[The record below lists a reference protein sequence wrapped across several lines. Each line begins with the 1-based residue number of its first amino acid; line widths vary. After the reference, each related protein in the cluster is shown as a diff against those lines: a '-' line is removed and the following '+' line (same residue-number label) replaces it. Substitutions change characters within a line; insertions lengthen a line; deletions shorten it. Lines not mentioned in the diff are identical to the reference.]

1 MKPLLMSVPSAKQS
15 LQKLTL
21 MKRRWLVTIS
31 LLKSLHHLGYPPQ
44 QKLARRLVKK
54 LSRSL
59 KRMPSSKH
67 CLIQTTKTYRLF
79 VKRGLKLSRHLKE
92 RERKGSWI
100 YQNEVRYLSRSI
112 ITAPTPVV
120 GQRAKVRGL
129 ICRTLNG
136 GLFYAKVFKRRKATL
151 SLFATSRRLN
161 RAYLPTLP
169 TIKLFLKSLR
179 QGKTHMRRSER
190 RCLVLPV
197 SIRKTMRISGSRR
210 SQLS

>member
-120 GQRAKVRGL
+120 GQRPRVRGL
-129 ICRTLNG
+129 IYKTSSGALS
-136 GLFYAKVFKRRKATL
+136 YVKVFKLRQGTR
-151 SLFATSRRLN
+151 SLFAISRRSS
-161 RAYLPTLP
+161 RGFSRIFQTMMP
-169 TIKLFLKSLR
+169 FLKSLR

-190 RCLVLPV
+190 RCLGY
-197 SIRKTMRISGSRR
+197 RT
-210 SQLS
+210 